1 MFTEMLFLMLFF
13 FLQFTLL
20 DGQLL
25 IDKYEHRKVKT
36 DVFILQKK
44 KKNKEE
50 EV

>member
-36 DVFILQKK
+36 DFFFFFF
-44 KKNKEE
+44 EE
-50 EV
+50 

>member
-1 MFTEMLFLMLFF
+1 MLFF

-36 DVFILQKK
+36 GFFFFLKN
-44 KKNKEE
+44 KNKEE